1 MVKNKIDKT
10 AEEKI
15 LLAAKKVFTTHGM
28 AGARMQDIAD
38 EAGINKA
45 LLHYYFKDK
54 EKLFEVIFMEEAQ
67 KFFPKMNSIFESA
80 LPLFEKIERFC
91 DEYITEMMRHPY
103 LAWFIMNELNR
114 DPEKFLNSS
123 WAKANLPNPIRL
135 VEQMEREIKKGTIR
149 RIQPV
154 HLLMHLL
161 SMTVFP
167 FIAKPMMQKALQMD
181 DAHFKKIMEER
192 RKEIPRFII
201 ESIRK

>member
-38 EAGINKA
+38 DAGINKA

-67 KFFPKMNSIFESA
+67 KFFPKINSIFESA

>member
-45 LLHYYFKDK
+45 LLHYYFRDK

-67 KFFPKMNSIFESA
+67 KFFPKINSIFESA

-91 DEYITEMMRHPY
+91 DEYITEMMHHPY